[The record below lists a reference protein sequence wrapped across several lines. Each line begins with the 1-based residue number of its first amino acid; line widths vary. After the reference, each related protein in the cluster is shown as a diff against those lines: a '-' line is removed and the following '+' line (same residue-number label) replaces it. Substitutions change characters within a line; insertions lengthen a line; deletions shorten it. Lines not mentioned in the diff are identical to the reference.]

1 MYVKNSY
8 FFFSKAILKE
18 VAMYAPKQQK
28 SFATLD
34 LPEDDLCMWFYN
46 LKRKTVGQTNC
57 RLQLP
62 CSFFKYI
69 FQGTNRVGWSKQLV
83 RRAGLQMSLA
93 VLNIAT
99 CKRAACCTQ
108 LEFLELNRVGKKT
121 LHTRYSLPQQ
131 LFIKTLENQSNLLKT

>member
-1 MYVKNSY
+1 
-8 FFFSKAILKE
+8 
-18 VAMYAPKQQK
+18 MYAPKQQK

-46 LKRKTVGQTNC
+46 LKRKTVGQTD
-57 RLQLP
+57 
-62 CSFFKYI
+62 CSCLVFKYI

-99 CKRAACCTQ
+99 CKRATSCSWSFWEKGAAHKVQ
-108 LEFLELNRVGKKT
+108 PPSKT
-121 LHTRYSLPQQ
+121 LHQNFGELVKLT
-131 LFIKTLENQSNLLKT
+131 